1 MEAVNRRLQRWW
13 QNASPTARRTAVGLL
28 VAVVFAGTFLLLTDS
43 PAEPLTE
50 TGALSFG
57 PVFYLET
64 LLKLV
69 GVLLL
74 IVGSAL
80 VFRRWWLNR
89 GFSGGKGRLAV
100 VETVRMSPRQA
111 LHLVRVGEQYFLVGA
126 TDQSVGLIAAVSPA
140 DAEPAAEVKPAPQS
154 AFQPLF
160 AAALKADSLQSLFTN
175 R

>member
-1 MEAVNRRLQRWW
+1 MEQLNRRLQRWW
-13 QNASPTARRTAVGLL
+13 QDASPAARRTAVGLL
-28 VAVVFAGTFLLLTDS
+28 AVVVFAGTFLLLTDS
-43 PAEPLTE
+43 PAEPVTE
-50 TGALSFG
+50 PGGLSFG
-57 PVFYLET
+57 PMFYLET
-64 LLKLV
+64 LLKLI

-89 GFSGGKGRLAV
+89 AIAGSKGRLAV
-100 VETVRMSPRQA
+100 METVRMSPRQA

-126 TDQSVGLIAAVSPA
+126 TDQSVGLIAAVSP
-140 DAEPAAEVKPAPQS
+140 EAAETAAGDEPAPQG

-160 AAALKADSLQSLFTN
+160 AAALKADSLPSLFSN